1 MSSLLFI
8 STFNH
13 HCQQKTQ
20 TMQDSK
26 PLVLENPEAELDDDL
41 TGFDK
46 SLKELKDLCSQLHY
60 AADYCEASFINAES
74 VHKNMVMENTKE
86 YLSKAVVTV
95 VDHLGSVA
103 ANLDYQISQD
113 NSVSETEFRIN
124 GLKQRLVTCQQYSH
138 KLALTRLCWNA
149 KFPRFH
155 PRYIFP
161 PMPDLKRSIEVS
173 RKSVTQVAAKTVSL
187 NEFEAEEEAPL
198 FLYTCDHKPNSGLD
212 TVDADSASVLPV
224 RDGLSMLPKA
234 RNPFHFENTR
244 KIKRTILSWKLKH
257 HNDIFSF
264 GRRSK
269 RAT

>member
-1 MSSLLFI
+1 
-8 STFNH
+8 
-13 HCQQKTQ
+13 
-20 TMQDSK
+20 MQDSK

-113 NSVSETEFRIN
+113 NSVSETE
-124 GLKQRLVTCQQYSH
+124 
-138 KLALTRLCWNA
+138 
-149 KFPRFH
+149 
-155 PRYIFP
+155 
-161 PMPDLKRSIEVS
+161 
-173 RKSVTQVAAKTVSL
+173 KSVTQVAAKTISL

-234 RNPFHFENTR
+234 RNPFHFEVN
-244 KIKRTILSWKLKH
+244 
-257 HNDIFSF
+257 
-264 GRRSK
+264 
-269 RAT
+269 